1 MKQKEEEEEAKEKA
15 NEEGN
20 KIKTQKSMFNSLM
33 KKAIIAKVE
42 AKKSLLN
49 IKTTLV
55 KEAKSVTF
63 SDKSCCEK
71 FTHILSLP
79 DDWIRRLT
87 ILPCQATEYDKWYTI
102 VWPYFGI
109 QVTQMIVMK

>member
-1 MKQKEEEEEAKEKA
+1 
-15 NEEGN
+15 
-20 KIKTQKSMFNSLM
+20 MFKSLM

-63 SDKSCCEK
+63 SEKSCWEK